1 MRMYAIVRHDL
12 MMSPG
17 KMAAQTGHAFL
28 DTFDLCRKEYPD
40 RAAQYHD
47 GCHGTKVV
55 LGVRD
60 QAELEAVYERCKAEG
75 LPTTKV
81 VDSGHVLLPHFDGSP
96 VVTCIGIGP
105 VLRSEIH
112 HITRRLELVR

>member
-1 MRMYAIVRHDL
+1 MYAIVREDL
-12 MMSPG
+12 KMSPG

-28 DTFDLCRKEYPD
+28 DTYDLCRKEYPD

-60 QAELEAVYERCKAEG
+60 LAELEAVFERCKAAG

-81 VDSGHVLLPHFDGSP
+81 VDSGHVLLPHFDGGE
-96 VVTCIGIGP
+96 VVTCVGVGP
-105 VLRSEIH
+105 VLRNESH
-112 HITRRLELVR
+112 HITGQLKLVR